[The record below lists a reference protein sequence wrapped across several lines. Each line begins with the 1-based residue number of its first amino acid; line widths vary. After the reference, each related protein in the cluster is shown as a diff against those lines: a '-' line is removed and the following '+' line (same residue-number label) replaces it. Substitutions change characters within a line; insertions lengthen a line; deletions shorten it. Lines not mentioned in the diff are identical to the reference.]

1 MFYKII
7 LALISYKGLKKME
20 NNFNN
25 VTDPQGTADPKSAKK
40 SGVVWKIILM
50 LVLSLLVLSPIDALP
65 DVVPVVGWVDD
76 VAYVAGI
83 IGSVVSML
91 RGKRNQQIPGANVA
105 QGYIP
110 PMYNE
115 VSSNRKKQ
123 MLTIPRGRG
132 GGEIYTCCLCGILC
146 IR

>member
-25 VTDPQGTADPKSAKK
+25 VTDSQGAADSKSAKK

-91 RGKRNQQIPGANVA
+91 KGKRAQQIPGATGT

-115 VSSNRKKQ
+115 VSSNRKK
-123 MLTIPRGRG
+123 
-132 GGEIYTCCLCGILC
+132 
-146 IR
+146 